1 MVVHLKDQRFAE
13 MWIETLWEKVEN
25 GLISQPMMRNFRI
38 LILRHWVTFS
48 LLSVDWQLVIMIS
61 LFCLKKKLKN

>member
-25 GLISQPMMRNFRI
+25 GLFDI
-38 LILRHWVTFS
+38 LT
-48 LLSVDWQLVIMIS
+48 QLKQSI
-61 LFCLKKKLKN
+61 FKKIGLPP